1 MADGYRNQDES
12 TGTASAKIQANGE
25 PSASVTDAA
34 VLSSPG
40 ERALQA
46 KYGKTTHALAFYK
59 HQVIDY
65 LNDTMRAFI
74 GRMEM
79 AFLATAGTRGE
90 CHASFRAGHPG
101 FVKALDAHTLIY
113 PEYRGNGLLS
123 SLGNIFESP
132 QVALMFVDF
141 SGDQIGLH
149 VNGRARILEN
159 DELLEFLKQHPA
171 AETIF
176 KDAVLS
182 DIMNSD
188 GGHLERWVM
197 VSVIRAFVHC
207 SKHIPPMARLDHN
220 IQWGAETVHQIHGGD
235 YFGIAHG
242 QKT

>member
-1 MADGYRNQDES
+1 MADSYDHSDES
-12 TGTASAKIQANGE
+12 TAVEGSKTEAKSE
-25 PSASVTDAA
+25 PLVSVADAA
-34 VLSSPG
+34 VLTSAG

-46 KYGKTTHALAFYK
+46 KYGKTTHALSFYK
-59 HQVIDY
+59 HQVIDH
-65 LNDTMRAFI
+65 LNDSMRAFV

-79 AFLATAGTRGE
+79 VFLATAGANGE

-101 FVKALDAHTLIY
+101 FVKALDVHTLIY
-113 PEYRGNGLLS
+113 PEYRGNGVLS
-123 SLGNIFESP
+123 SLGNLSENP
-132 QVALMFVDF
+132 HVALMFVDF
-141 SGDQIGLH
+141 AGDQIGLH

-159 DELLEFLKQHPA
+159 DDLLEFLGRHPA

-197 VSVIRAFVHC
+197 VSVTRAFIHC
-207 SKHIPPMARLDHN
+207 SKHIPPMGRLDHD
-220 IQWGAETVHQIHGGD
+220 IQWGVETSRHAHGGD

-242 QKT
+242 DKT

>member
-1 MADGYRNQDES
+1 M
-12 TGTASAKIQANGE
+12 
-25 PSASVTDAA
+25 
-34 VLSSPG
+34 
-40 ERALQA
+40 
-46 KYGKTTHALAFYK
+46 
-59 HQVIDY
+59 
-65 LNDTMRAFI
+65 
-74 GRMEM
+74 
-79 AFLATAGTRGE
+79 
-90 CHASFRAGHPG
+90 ASFRAGHQG

-113 PEYRGNGLLS
+113 PEYRGNGVLS

-132 QVALMFVDF
+132 HVALMFIDF

-197 VSVIRAFVHC
+197 VSVTRAFVHC
-207 SKHIPPMARLDHN
+207 SKHIPPMARLDHD
-220 IQWGAETVHQIHGGD
+220 IEWGAETVHHVHGGD
-235 YFGIAHG
+235 YFGTAHG

>member
-1 MADGYRNQDES
+1 MADRYRNQDES
-12 TGTASAKIQANGE
+12 SGTESVKVQANGG
-25 PSASVTDAA
+25 PVADAA

-40 ERALQA
+40 ERLVQA

-59 HQVIDY
+59 HQVIDH

-79 AFLATAGTRGE
+79 AFLATAGAGGE

-113 PEYRGNGLLS
+113 PEYRGNGVMS
-123 SLGNIFESP
+123 SLGNISESP
-132 QVALMFVDF
+132 HVALMFVDF

-149 VNGRARILEN
+149 VNGLARILEN
-159 DELLEFLKQHPA
+159 GELLEFLKEHPS

-197 VSVIRAFVHC
+197 VSVTRTFVHC
-207 SKHIPPMARLDHN
+207 SKHIPPMARLDHD
-220 IQWGAETVHQIHGGD
+220 IEWGAETVHHVHGGD
-235 YFGIAHG
+235 YFGTAHG

>member
-1 MADGYRNQDES
+1 MADRYRNQDES
-12 TGTASAKIQANGE
+12 SGTESVKVQANGE
-25 PSASVTDAA
+25 PVADAA
-34 VLSSPG
+34 VLSSQG
-40 ERALQA
+40 ERSLQA

-59 HQVIDY
+59 HQVIDH

-79 AFLATAGTRGE
+79 VFLATAGAGGE
-90 CHASFRAGHPG
+90 CHASFRAGHQG

-113 PEYRGNGLLS
+113 PEYRGNGVLS

-132 QVALMFVDF
+132 HVALMFIDF

-197 VSVIRAFVHC
+197 VSVTRAFVHC
-207 SKHIPPMARLDHN
+207 SKHIPPMARLDHD
-220 IQWGAETVHQIHGGD
+220 IEWGAETVHHVHGGD
-235 YFGIAHG
+235 YFGTAHG

>member
-1 MADGYRNQDES
+1 MADGYGNQDES
-12 TGTASAKIQANGE
+12 TGTESPNTQANGE
-25 PSASVTDAA
+25 PSASVADAV

-59 HQVIDY
+59 HQVIDH
-65 LNDTMRAFI
+65 LNDTMRAFV

-79 AFLATAGTRGE
+79 VFLATADAGGE

-101 FVKALDAHTLIY
+101 FVKALNAHTLIY
-113 PEYRGNGLLS
+113 PEYRGNGVLS

-132 QVALMFVDF
+132 HVALMFVDF

-159 DELLEFLKQHPA
+159 DELLEYLKQYSA
-171 AETIF
+171 VETIF

-197 VSVIRAFVHC
+197 VSVTRAFVHC
-207 SKHIPPMARLDHN
+207 SKHIPPMARLDHD
-220 IQWGAETVHQIHGGD
+220 IQWGAETVHHVHGGD

>member
-1 MADGYRNQDES
+1 MADGYRNQGES

-25 PSASVTDAA
+25 PSASVADAA

-79 AFLATAGTRGE
+79 AFLATAGAGGE

-113 PEYRGNGLLS
+113 PEYRGNRLLS

-171 AETIF
+171 AQTIF

-197 VSVIRAFVHC
+197 VSVTRAFVHC

-235 YFGIAHG
+235 YFSIAHG